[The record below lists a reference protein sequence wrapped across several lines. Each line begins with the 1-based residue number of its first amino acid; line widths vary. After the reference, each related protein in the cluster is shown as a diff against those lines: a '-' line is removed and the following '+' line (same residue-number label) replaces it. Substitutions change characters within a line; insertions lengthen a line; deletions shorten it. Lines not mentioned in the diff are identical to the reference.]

1 MSLLAV
7 IHGIETSMHAEE
19 KSLIDGL
26 FSRLRDAESQAAPRE
41 AEAEALINEHL
52 TRQPAAPYYMA
63 QAIVVQE
70 NAIQQLDGR
79 VKELEA
85 QIETLKHSQNS
96 APQQSSGGFLSSLF
110 GGGRSQPQ
118 PQPQAQQPAS
128 APVAAQPAKSG
139 WHEPVAGNRNSFG
152 QPARFG
158 QQPGFGQRGAQP
170 QQGGGFL
177 SGALQTAAGVAGG
190 MVLGNMLMDMFQG
203 DEAEKVAEQAPA
215 ETAEQPVAMEEPVAP
230 EENYADNGLFGG
242 GDDDGFFGGD
252 DEDFV

>member
-1 MSLLAV
+1 
-7 IHGIETSMHAEE
+7 MHAEE

-26 FSRLRDAESQAAPRE
+26 FSRLRAAESQAAPRE

-52 TRQPAAPYYMA
+52 SRQPAAPYYMA

-70 NAIQQLDGR
+70 NAIQQLDDR

-85 QIETLKHSQNS
+85 QIETLKRSQSS
-96 APQQSSGGFLSSLF
+96 APQQSSGGFLSGLF
-110 GGGRSQPQ
+110 GGGRS
-118 PQPQAQQPAS
+118 QPQAQQPAS

-152 QPARFG
+152 QQSGFG
-158 QQPGFGQRGAQP
+158 QQAGFGQRGGQP

-215 ETAEQPVAMEEPVAP
+215 EPAEQPAAMEEPVAP
-230 EENYADNGLFGG
+230 EENYADSGFFGG
-242 GDDDGFFGGD
+242 GDEGGFFGGD

>member
-1 MSLLAV
+1 M
-7 IHGIETSMHAEE
+7 SMHAEE

-26 FSRLRDAESQAAPRE
+26 FSRLRAAESQAAPRE
-41 AEAEALINEHL
+41 AEAEALINDHL
-52 TRQPAAPYYMA
+52 SRQPAAPYYMA

-85 QIETLKHSQNS
+85 QIEALKLSQNN
-96 APQQSSGGFLSSLF
+96 APQQSSGGFLSGLF
-110 GGGRSQPQ
+110 GGGRS
-118 PQPQAQQPAS
+118 QPQAQQPAS

-139 WHEPVAGNRNSFG
+139 WHEPSAGNRNSFG
-152 QPARFG
+152 Q
-158 QQPGFGQRGAQP
+158 QPGFGQQAGFGQRGGQP

-190 MVLGNMLMDMFQG
+190 MLLGNMLMDMFQG
-203 DEAEKVAEQAPA
+203 DETEKVAEQAPA
-215 ETAEQPVAMEEPVAP
+215 EPTEQPTAMEESVAQ
-230 EENYADNGLFGG
+230 EENYADNGFFGG
-242 GDDDGFFGGD
+242 GDEGGFFGGD

>member
-1 MSLLAV
+1 MAILALT
-7 IHGIETSMHAEE
+7 HGIEMSMHAEE

-52 TRQPAAPYYMA
+52 SRQPAAPYYMA

-85 QIETLKHSQNS
+85 QIETLKRSQSS
-96 APQQSSGGFLSSLF
+96 APQQSSGGFLSGLF
-110 GGGRSQPQ
+110 GAGRSQ

-139 WHEPVAGNRNSFG
+139 WHEPAAGNRNSFG

-203 DEAEKVAEQAPA
+203 DDAEKVAEQAPA
-215 ETAEQPVAMEEPVAP
+215 EPAEQPAAMEEPVAP
-230 EENYADNGLFGG
+230 EENYADNGFFGG
-242 GDDDGFFGGD
+242 GDEGGFFGGD